1 MALPCWWLLC
11 LVALSFWSIP
21 QASGYYQVMDCCVR
35 TSPVFIPAKYVRGY
49 REQHIQEGCPVQA
62 VICCELDTPAVPDA
76 KQPSVKEAHGR
87 LFCSL
92 RLLQAVSPG
101 WTSRLLL

>member
-62 VICCELDTPAVPDA
+62 VIFITVRGKLLCAPPYALW
-76 KQPSVKEAHGR
+76 VKHLKAR
-87 LFCSL
+87 VDRQRYYSNKRSFWNSF
-92 RLLQAVSPG
+92 
-101 WTSRLLL
+101 